1 MDFDELLNRFFGT
14 ADIDTLAPERLLEG
28 VERLRLQFGL
38 ERDAGRRFALWCLLY
53 MLGAA
58 PDLDEAFKDEETR
71 EAARDFMDEADEMIE
86 QDGPPANG

>member
-1 MDFDELLNRFFGT
+1 MDFDELLHRFFGT
-14 ADIDTLAPERLLEG
+14 ADIHTLAPERLLDG

-38 ERDAGRRFALWCLLY
+38 ERDAGRRLALWCLLY

-86 QDGPPANG
+86 QDGPQAGG